1 MDQFIL
7 SFLNPMFTDCHTE
20 KYDDSPRKG
29 VPCIF
34 PFKYK
39 DKRYNECTKDGHSKF
54 WCSTKVDENGNH
66 EKKWGNCADDC
77 SNEGG
82 GMLFYNSKSQLIFSS
97 TLVPLSHLKNI
108 SCLGQKLRYHDEPIK
123 VYVLLHVI
131 AISETQWKISLKKLD

>member
-1 MDQFIL
+1 MKLLNVKVVQSFAIEIL
-7 SFLNPMFTDCHTE
+7 KQSIITCYIFTVCHTE
-20 KYDDSPRKG
+20 EG
-29 VPCIF
+29 TPCIF

-82 GMLFYNSKSQLIFSS
+82 GVLFCN
-97 TLVPLSHLKNI
+97 
-108 SCLGQKLRYHDEPIK
+108 CCIK
-123 VYVLLHVI
+123 VD
-131 AISETQWKISLKKLD
+131 AILKKK